1 MYFVILT
8 PDKVSGY
15 CDVSPR
21 ATGEL
26 RVVVSMEMYN
36 MYDSRERLI
45 DYLLWLT
52 RFVQVC

>member
-8 PDKVSGY
+8 PDKDSGY
-15 CDVSPR
+15 CDGSSC
-21 ATGEL
+21 ATGGL

-36 MYDSRERLI
+36 MYDSRESLI
-45 DYLLWLT
+45 VYLLWLT